1 MVGGRPKSGT
11 NADWSRGKLWKPR
24 KQATRRT
31 WRQKMVCPFKG
42 VDALKMADR
51 K

>member
-1 MVGGRPKSGT
+1 MQTGAEENSGSQENKLQGELGGK
-11 NADWSRGKLWKPR
+11 
-24 KQATRRT
+24 
-31 WRQKMVCPFKG
+31 KMVCPFKG